1 MDEMISYEHMN
12 RSPIQNFYSGANVL
26 ITGGTGFLGKVLMEK
41 LLRSCPDIGS
51 IYLLVRPKK
60 GKDIQ
65 ERVDQL
71 FDGVVSVY
79 ERLIRCVTRLFA
91 LYWKSSPRERSS
103 CGNWC
108 GRDIYNV
115 YDILD

>member
-1 MDEMISYEHMN
+1 MKCFVDENDAIFFQVTTMDEKISYEHVN

-71 FDGVVSVY
+71 FDGVVSVN
-79 ERLIRCVTRLFA
+79 ERLV
-91 LYWKSSPRERSS
+91 LYTLLNEAVRTLLE
-103 CGNWC
+103 
-108 GRDIYNV
+108 I
-115 YDILD
+115 